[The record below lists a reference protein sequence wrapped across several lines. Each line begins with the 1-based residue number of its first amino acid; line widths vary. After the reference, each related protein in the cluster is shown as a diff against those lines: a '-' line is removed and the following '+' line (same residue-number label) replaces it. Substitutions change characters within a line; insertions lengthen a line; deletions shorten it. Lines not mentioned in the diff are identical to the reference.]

1 MGWFL
6 FCRFFGGGCVVGVE
20 VPGELNWLVLVTAG
34 QDWPRSDE
42 DGLRVLAVLWGDVA
56 AEVGVVA
63 GGLDPLAGRVLE
75 GLAGDAGEQFGRF
88 MRGLRNNVPA
98 VVGAAG
104 DLGVLARSVAAEVE
118 YAKYVIL
125 AELVWLAVEIARAV
139 SAAVVSGGASLAV
152 VPGLVAG
159 VRASVKAVLLRL
171 ARAVAVEAV
180 QETLLDVAVQGLQ
193 M

>member
-1 MGWFL
+1 M
-6 FCRFFGGGCVVGVE
+6 
-20 VPGELNWLVLVTAG
+20 
-34 QDWPRSDE
+34 
-42 DGLRVLAVLWGDVA
+42 
-56 AEVGVVA
+56 
-63 GGLDPLAGRVLE
+63 
-75 GLAGDAGEQFGRF
+75 
-88 MRGLRNNVPA
+88 
-98 VVGAAG
+98 
-104 DLGVLARSVAAEVE
+104 E